1 MENKH
6 IDEILKKFNLSYE
19 ENVRY
24 KLDSIKIISLLM
36 EIENLYSIEIKE
48 IDFNKT
54 NSVKKIIDEFVNNRQ

>member
-19 ENVRY
+19 ENIRY

-36 EIENLYSIEIKE
+36 EIENLYNIEIKE